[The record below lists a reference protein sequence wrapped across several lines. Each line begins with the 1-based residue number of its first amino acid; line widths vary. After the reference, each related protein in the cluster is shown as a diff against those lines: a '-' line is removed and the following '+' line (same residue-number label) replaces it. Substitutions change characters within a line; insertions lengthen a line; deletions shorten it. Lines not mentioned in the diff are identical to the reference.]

1 MSREVIA
8 LPKSGLSW
16 KNHEIH
22 SCLEADCEKRIGQ
35 DLDAKNRNQIRLA
48 ADKIDSLLK
57 WNPSTIGESRRESV
71 RILVVPPLAVEYR
84 VQDDDRIVNVV
95 AVWTFKRRK

>member
-1 MSREVIA
+1 MKFTVTWRPTA
-8 LPKSGLSW
+8 
-16 KNHEIH
+16 KNELAKIWMN
-22 SCLEADCEKRIGQ
+22 
-35 DLDAKNRNQIRLA
+35 AKNRNQVRLA

-71 RILVVPPLAVEYR
+71 RILLVPPLAVEYR